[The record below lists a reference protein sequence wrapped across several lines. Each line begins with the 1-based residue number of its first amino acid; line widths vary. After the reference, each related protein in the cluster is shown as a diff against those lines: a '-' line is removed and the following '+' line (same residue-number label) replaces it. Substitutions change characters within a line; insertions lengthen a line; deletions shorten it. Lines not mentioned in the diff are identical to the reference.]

1 MFGPKHFLWRFN
13 NQYQNLIDGIYSPI
27 QFLRASVQFF
37 IWFHLVSSSVFLWNV
52 QAEKD
57 WRQKEK
63 GMAEDKMVRKHRR
76 LNGIES
82 EQTSGD
88 REEER
93 SLDAAVHQ
101 VSKSQKQLSDWITS
115 TNKMVLVFKSKVFS
129 VSQFSHS
136 VMSDS
141 VIPWTAAC

>member
-37 IWFHLVSSSVFLWNV
+37 IWFHLVSSSFFLWNV

-63 GMAEDKMVRKHRR
+63 GMAEDKMVRKHHR
-76 LNGIES
+76 LNGLES
-82 EQTSGD
+82 EQTPGD
-88 REEER
+88 REE
-93 SLDAAVHQ
+93 
-101 VSKSQKQLSDWITS
+101 
-115 TNKMVLVFKSKVFS
+115 
-129 VSQFSHS
+129 
-136 VMSDS
+136 
-141 VIPWTAAC
+141 